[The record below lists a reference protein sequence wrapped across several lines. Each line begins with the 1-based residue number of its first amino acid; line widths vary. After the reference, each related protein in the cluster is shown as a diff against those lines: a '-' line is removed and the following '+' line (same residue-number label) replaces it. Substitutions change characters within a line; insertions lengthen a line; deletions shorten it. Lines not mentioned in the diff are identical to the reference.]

1 VTTENDWV
9 KSSLSDPNGECVEVK
24 LVESESGA

>member
-1 VTTENDWV
+1 MENGWV

-24 LVESESGA
+24 LVEFEISA